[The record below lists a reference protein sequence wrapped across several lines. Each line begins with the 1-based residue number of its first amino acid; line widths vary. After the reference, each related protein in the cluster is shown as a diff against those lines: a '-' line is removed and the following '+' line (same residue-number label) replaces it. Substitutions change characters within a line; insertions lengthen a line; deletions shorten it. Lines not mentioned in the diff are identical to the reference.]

1 MRNTKS
7 ILLLSACLLSAC
19 TDSEK
24 AIRAL
29 QGAGY
34 QRIEITGYSVFGCS
48 EEDTFRTAFKATS
61 SNGQPVEGVVC
72 SGVFK
77 GATIRTE

>member
-1 MRNTKS
+1 MKTIKAVV
-7 ILLLSACLLSAC
+7 LLGACLMAAC
-19 TDSEK
+19 TDSDK
-24 AIRAL
+24 ATRAL
-29 QGAGY
+29 EGAGY

-48 EEDTFRTAFKATS
+48 EDDTFHTAFSAVSASGKR
-61 SNGQPVEGVVC
+61 VEGVVC